1 MNLKLYQ
8 VADEFIAIANKLEES
23 DAPADAIADTLEGC
37 LMPVEEK
44 AKAVAAY
51 VRNIEAEAD
60 AIERHA
66 KDVADKAKA
75 VRNRANA
82 MRDYLRFNMARCGI
96 TEIKSN
102 DGLLT
107 IKLHRDRDSSVEI
120 MAANDVPSAYLR
132 EIPAKLEPDK
142 TLIKKAIN
150 DGFDVPGA
158 RIVKKDRLEIK

>member
-1 MNLKLYQ
+1 MNLSLYQ
-8 VADEFIAIANKLEES
+8 VADEFLAIARKLEDS

-37 LMPVEEK
+37 LMPVEAK
-44 AKAVAAY
+44 AAAVAAY

-60 AIERHA
+60 AIDQHA
-66 KDVADKAKA
+66 KLVADKAKS

-96 TEIKSN
+96 SEIKSN

-107 IKLHRDRDSSVEI
+107 IKLYKDRDSSVEI
-120 MAANDVPSAYLR
+120 LAANDLPPAYMR

-142 TLIKKAIN
+142 SLIKKAIS
-150 DGFDVPGA
+150 DGYEVPGA
-158 RIVKKDRLEIK
+158 RIVKRDRLEIK